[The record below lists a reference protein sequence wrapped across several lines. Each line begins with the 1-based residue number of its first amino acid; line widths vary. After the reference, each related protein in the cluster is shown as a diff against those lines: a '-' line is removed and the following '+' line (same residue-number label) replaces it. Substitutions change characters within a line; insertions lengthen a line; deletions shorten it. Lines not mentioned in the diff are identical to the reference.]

1 MLINLL
7 IRTQIKVSKF
17 PKIHE
22 KRMVK
27 FYTFEKITSLKQYAH
42 CSKARSLEY
51 IKCPRVYQGKI
62 IMMRI
67 KIYIFITGL
76 NKQIYHIGIFRT
88 HK

>member
-1 MLINLL
+1 M
-7 IRTQIKVSKF
+7 K
-17 PKIHE
+17 

>member
-1 MLINLL
+1 M
-7 IRTQIKVSKF
+7 K
-17 PKIHE
+17 

-42 CSKARSLEY
+42 CSKARSFEY

-67 KIYIFITGL
+67 KIYIYL
-76 NKQIYHIGIFRT
+76 SLV
-88 HK
+88 